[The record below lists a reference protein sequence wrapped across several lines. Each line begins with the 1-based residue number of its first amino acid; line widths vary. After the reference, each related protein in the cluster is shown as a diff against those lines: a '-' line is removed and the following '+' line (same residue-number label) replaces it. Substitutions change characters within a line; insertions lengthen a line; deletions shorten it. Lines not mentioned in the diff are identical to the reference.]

1 MERPPSF
8 QFYPRDFLADMQI
21 HGIGV
26 GLGGR
31 YLWALCCS
39 WMTDT
44 PGVAAEEQWV
54 AWMGL
59 TGEQWISVREKMLAC
74 FKVGSDGKLVQKRM
88 VEEREAQRL
97 RHERSVMGGKLSAER
112 RATKPAPLEGSTSTA
127 PTPASASALDS
138 KSTPLPEPPAA
149 DSGGRVPPCMIPK
162 GGRHRKNRSKE
173 PPGFAEWYAAYPK
186 KVAPDDAA
194 KAYAA
199 RLADGVEPAD
209 MARHLPVWCRFW
221 SIEPTPWK
229 EIPYPATFL
238 NRGDWKSAPV
248 IEAQRVEKPEVM
260 RRLPSAAEVLANQQD
275 GFQRADPE
283 VARANLERLRQLT
296 KGIS

>member
-127 PTPASASALDS
+127 PTPASALDS
-138 KSTPLPEPPAA
+138 KSTPLLAGASENGREPAKAASRQKQSLASDEFRAFWDAYKHRRRRGWGQALAVWKRYRGDLIAAQIMAALQRDKRSPKWDEYAPEPE
-149 DSGGRVPPCMIPK
+149 R
-162 GGRHRKNRSKE
+162 
-173 PPGFAEWYAAYPK
+173 WLK
-186 KVAPDDAA
+186 K
-194 KAYAA
+194 
-199 RLADGVEPAD
+199 
-209 MARHLPVWCRFW
+209 
-221 SIEPTPWK
+221 TPW
-229 EIPYPATFL
+229 EHTEDNPDET
-238 NRGDWKSAPV
+238 V
-248 IEAQRVEKPEVM
+248 ISTTEDRW
-260 RRLPSAAEVLANQQD
+260 S
-275 GFQRADPE
+275 
-283 VARANLERLRQLT
+283 
-296 KGIS
+296 